1 MLTPKSNPLIDQVLV
16 AAPLATFRRVKI
28 ALLVLLTLIALSVL
42 AWLALL
48 RSFGEDIETE
58 GWWRNTVAQVANW
71 QFQKNLGLAHD
82 NGLNE
87 QIKVFEA
94 ERVEMQATIQSL
106 EKLVKSTRMDG
117 WLRTFSAKR
126 ANDDEIDYEIL
137 ITNPRPGPQ
146 APQGNIAIT
155 VRGIDRFDPQ
165 NPELALAQ
173 SALRFR
179 SMQHKIKAP
188 LMADAIK
195 GRLTSRVSNFIIVT
209 VIPFDDPA
217 LTEVS
222 IIPVAP
228 FSRRS

>member
-1 MLTPKSNPLIDQVLV
+1 MLTPKNNPLIDQALV
-16 AAPLATFRRVKI
+16 AAPIVTFRRVRV
-28 ALLVLLTLIALSVL
+28 AFWVLSTLIVLSVF
-42 AWLALL
+42 AWLALV
-48 RSFGEDIETE
+48 RTFGADIQSE
-58 GWWRNTVAQVANW
+58 GWWRNTVVQIANW
-71 QFQKNLGLAHD
+71 QFQKNIGVAHN

-87 QIKVFEA
+87 QIKVLEA
-94 ERVEMQATIQSL
+94 ERVEMQATINGL

-126 ANDDEIDYEIL
+126 ANEEEINYEIL
-137 ITNPRPGPQ
+137 ISNPRPGP
-146 APQGNIAIT
+146 AVSPGNIMIT

-188 LMADAIK
+188 AMAEAIK
-195 GRLTSRVSNFIIVT
+195 GRLVSRVSNYIIVT

-228 FSRRS
+228 FSRSS

>member
-1 MLTPKSNPLIDQVLV
+1 MLTPKNNPLIDQALV
-16 AAPLATFRRVKI
+16 AAPIVTFRRVRV
-28 ALLVLLTLIALSVL
+28 AFWVLLTLIVLSVL

-48 RSFGEDIETE
+48 RNFGADIQSE
-58 GWWRNTVAQVANW
+58 GWWRNTVVQIANW
-71 QFQKNLGLAHD
+71 QFQKNIGLARD

-87 QIKVFEA
+87 QIKVFES
-94 ERVEMQATIQSL
+94 ERVEMQAKINSL

-126 ANDDEIDYEIL
+126 SNEDEIDYEIL
-137 ITNPRPGPQ
+137 ISNPRPGPQ
-146 APQGNIAIT
+146 ARQGNVLIT

-188 LMADAIK
+188 LMAEAIK
-195 GRLTSRVSNFIIVT
+195 GRLVSRVSNFIIVT

-228 FSRRS
+228 FSRSP

>member
-1 MLTPKSNPLIDQVLV
+1 MLTPKNNPLIDQALV
-16 AAPLATFRRVKI
+16 AAPIVTFRRVRV
-28 ALLVLLTLIALSVL
+28 AFWVLLTLIVLSVL

-48 RSFGEDIETE
+48 RSFGADIQSE
-58 GWWRNTVAQVANW
+58 GWWRNTVVQIANW

-87 QIKVFEA
+87 QIKAFES
-94 ERVEMQATIQSL
+94 ERVEMQATINSL

-126 ANDDEIDYEIL
+126 SNDEEIDYEIL
-137 ITNPRPGPQ
+137 ISNPRPGPQ
-146 APQGNIAIT
+146 APQGNVLIT

-195 GRLTSRVSNFIIVT
+195 GRLVSRVSSFIIVT

-228 FSRRS
+228 FSRSP